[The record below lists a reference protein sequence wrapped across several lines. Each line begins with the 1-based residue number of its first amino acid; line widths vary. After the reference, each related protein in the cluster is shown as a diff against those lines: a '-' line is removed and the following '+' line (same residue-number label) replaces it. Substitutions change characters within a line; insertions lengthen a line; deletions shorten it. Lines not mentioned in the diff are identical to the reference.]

1 MARVG
6 WGRLPF
12 FAALVASLLALGAS
26 SAFAATIA
34 PNTTTDV
41 AGNDGLCSLREAI
54 TAAFTHVPS
63 GSKPGECAAG
73 NGNYVIQLNAGH
85 YVLSIPG
92 TGDDANASGDLDL
105 RSDLKIQGAA
115 AASTTIDANQIDR
128 VIEVLGGVT
137 ATIAGVTITGGRTP
151 DGANA

>member
-26 SAFAATIA
+26 SAFDATFV

-41 AGNDGLCSLREAI
+41 VGNDGLCSLREAV
-54 TAAFTHVPS
+54 TAAFTHLPS

-73 NGNYVIQLNAGH
+73 SGNDVIQLNAGH
-85 YVLSIPG
+85 YILSIAG
-92 TGDDANASGDLDL
+92 AGDDANA
-105 RSDLKIQGAA
+105 
-115 AASTTIDANQIDR
+115 
-128 VIEVLGGVT
+128 
-137 ATIAGVTITGGRTP
+137 
-151 DGANA
+151 